1 MLVAE
6 NFFRVITIT
15 TRKVWRIMRQRR
27 MARGDN
33 DTEEDDMREDDR
45 VEDDKV
51 ELARTA
57 SPAGAPGGKGGFRGR
72 PLEN

>member
-1 MLVAE
+1 
-6 NFFRVITIT
+6 
-15 TRKVWRIMRQRR
+15 